1 MSLGGGHCIANVGIG
16 FLVTMHKQSMTIFFR
31 LDIPIYFYAPP
42 FSLDFNMNSTVCVG
56 QNFEF
61 QCRAEPINYGINLTL
76 YRLDP
81 LFTLSSLEAAN
92 NYGTGIDFRNTSTQ
106 AIQTSSGRNV
116 KSRHLK
122 YRLNS
127 ISGNDTGG
135 YLCVAS
141 VPNMHAARWSYMF
154 LQVDDCT
161 GPSASASTKL
171 FHERAL
177 EVFTSPSALTFICLL
192 LAILLVTLTAL
203 VILSWRRQRLS
214 LFLFGS
220 KKWSKTANKVVRET
234 NLLYPWSAPPYH
246 NCSHQ
251 LAKDTTNGSTASY
264 VGIRSSGVCSRVGR
278 NLQVPAVIIQVDAS
292 VTAGGGGGDGVG
304 DSENGDEAG
313 GKSSIY
319 KIPSDPAWEVPRDC
333 VRLGRQIGAGAFG
346 VVFAGVISEPA
357 KVLPGLRR
365 GDPLDRSCCSAQ
377 ELTVAVKTLR
387 NNFTEQE
394 LADLVREMEILK
406 QFEPHPHVIQLYGV
420 CTQNGRLQMLV
431 ELAPYGNLRDFL
443 MDRRPCAGQKMINQP
458 LPRLS
463 TGHLVSFGLQVA
475 RGMDYLARLNI
486 VHRDLAARNI
496 LIGNRFVA
504 KIADF
509 GLTRSVCDYYRKCSD
524 GRLPIKW
531 MAPESIFDRRY
542 TAKSDVWSFGILL
555 WEIFSF
561 GGTPYPTLSAEALLK
576 ALQLG
581 LRNEQ
586 PLASP
591 ASVYNL
597 MLACWSIDPAARP
610 SFAHLVS
617 SLQQVHDDTT
627 AAAHEH
633 SPSASISSASSS
645 SLSSTSSS
653 SSRSSSPTV
662 STVYL
667 TLNNTITNVNT
678 INNNEVLHHYDNQ
691 NVHGSTLSPPIPPS
705 IYETI
710 VVRAPLA
717 EQCPSSSFSGNFQ
730 AHQGS
735 LRPPVG
741 AESSVVVNNCY
752 AERGQY
758 LQSIHKAFS
767 MHSNY
772 VVVGYFYPR
781 LRT

>member
-1 MSLGGGHCIANVGIG
+1 MVSRAEQDV
-16 FLVTMHKQSMTIFFR
+16 QSFEY
-31 LDIPIYFYAPP
+31 IPIYFYAPP

-81 LFTLSSLEAAN
+81 LFTLSSLEDAN
-92 NYGTGIDFRNTSTQ
+92 NHGTGIDFRNTNTRV
-106 AIQTSSGRNV
+106 IQTSTRRKA

-122 YRLNS
+122 YKLHS
-127 ISGNDTGG
+127 VGMNDTGG

-154 LQVDDCT
+154 LQVEDCASL
-161 GPSASASTKL
+161 SALASTKP
-171 FHERAL
+171 FRERTL

-203 VILSWRRQRLS
+203 VFLAWRRQQLP

-220 KKWSKTANKVVRET
+220 KKWSKAANKVVRET
-234 NLLYPWSAPPYH
+234 NLLYPWSAPPFH

-251 LAKDTTNGSTASY
+251 VAKDATNASTASY
-264 VGIRSSGVCSRVGR
+264 VGIRSGGACSRVGR

-292 VTAGGGGGDGVG
+292 VTAGGDGGGGG
-304 DSENGDEAG
+304 ENGGEAE
-313 GKSSIY
+313 GKPSAY

-333 VRLGRQIGAGAFG
+333 IRLGRQIGAGAFG

-365 GDPLDRSCCSAQ
+365 GDPLDRPLCSAQ

-406 QFEPHPHVIQLYGV
+406 QFEPHPHVIQLYGA
-420 CTQNGRLQMLV
+420 CTQNGQLQMLV

-443 MDRRPCAGQKMINQP
+443 MDRRPRAGQKVINQP
-458 LPRLS
+458 LSRLS
-463 TGHLVSFGLQVA
+463 TRHLVSFGLQVA
-475 RGMDYLARLNI
+475 RGMDYLTRLNI

-509 GLTRSVCDYYRKCSD
+509 GLTRAVCDYYKKCSD

-542 TAKSDVWSFGILL
+542 TTKSDVWSFGILL

-581 LRNEQ
+581 FRNEQ

-591 ASVYNL
+591 SSVYNL
-597 MLACWSIDPAARP
+597 MLACWSIDPVARP

-617 SLQQVHDDTT
+617 SLQQVYDDT
-627 AAAHEH
+627 
-633 SPSASISSASSS
+633 SASSSISSASSS

-678 INNNEVLHHYDNQ
+678 DSNNGGLHNYNNQ
-691 NVHGSTLSPPIPPS
+691 GVHTSTVSAPISPS
-705 IYETI
+705 IYEST
-710 VVRAPLA
+710 APRLPLG
-717 EQCPSSSFSGNFQ
+717 EQCPSSSLSGNFQ
-730 AHQGS
+730 GYQGP
-735 LRPPVG
+735 LGPPTG
-741 AESSVVVNNCY
+741 GGNSVLVNNCY
-752 AERGQY
+752 AEQGQY

-767 MHSNY
+767 MHCNY
-772 VVVGYFYPR
+772 VVPPR
-781 LRT
+781 SSE